1 MIKAIAIDDEPLALL
16 IIENY
21 CQRNDEIELVKTF
34 SNTKDAQKYMNQF
47 PIDLLFLDIQIS
59 RTNGMD
65 FYKNLEVKPPVIFTT
80 AYAEY
85 AIDGF
90 NVAALD
96 YLLKPI
102 EYERFE
108 EAIHKAVLILVDKK
122 LAKNQDYLSIRADYK
137 LNNIMY
143 DDIVYIEGLDDYV
156 KIHLVDGSKI
166 TARISMK
173 SILEKLPEALFMR
186 VHRSFIISIKKIKSI
201 QNKVL
206 YLNDIEIPIGE
217 TYKTNVSEKFKA

>member
-1 MIKAIAIDDEPLALL
+1 
-16 IIENY
+16 
-21 CQRNDEIELVKTF
+21 
-34 SNTKDAQKYMNQF
+34 
-47 PIDLLFLDIQIS
+47 
-59 RTNGMD
+59 
-65 FYKNLEVKPPVIFTT
+65 
-80 AYAEY
+80 
-85 AIDGF
+85 
-90 NVAALD
+90 
-96 YLLKPI
+96 
-102 EYERFE
+102 
-108 EAIHKAVLILVDKK
+108 
-122 LAKNQDYLSIRADYK
+122 
-137 LNNIMY
+137 MY

>member
-1 MIKAIAIDDEPLALL
+1 MIKAIAVDDEPLALVV
-16 IIENY
+16 IENY
-21 CQRNDEIELVKTF
+21 CARSKEIELVKTF
-34 SNTKDAQKYMNQF
+34 SNLKDAQKYLNQF

-65 FYKNLEVKPPVIFTT
+65 FYKNMENKVPVIFTT
-80 AYAEY
+80 AFAEY
-85 AIDGF
+85 AVDGF
-90 NVAALD
+90 NVSALD

-108 EAIHKAVLILVDKK
+108 EAVNKAVLILVEKK
-122 LAKNQDYLSIRADYK
+122 LAEDQEFLTIRADYK
-137 LNNIMY
+137 LNKIPY

-156 KIHLVDGSKI
+156 KINLVDGKKI

-173 SILEKLPEALFMR
+173 SILEKLPENLFIR
-186 VHRSFIISIKKIKSI
+186 VHRSYIVPLKNIKSI

-206 YLNDIEIPIGE
+206 YLDELEIPIGD
-217 TYKTNVSEKFKA
+217 TYRTAVLDKFKA

>member
-1 MIKAIAIDDEPLALL
+1 MIKAIAIDDEPLAL
-16 IIENY
+16 IVIENY

-122 LAKNQDYLSIRADYK
+122 LAKSQDYLSIRADYK

>member
-1 MIKAIAIDDEPLALL
+1 MIKAIAVDDEPLALI

-21 CQRNDEIELVKTF
+21 CQRNENIELVKTF

-65 FYKNLEVKPPVIFTT
+65 FYKNLETKPPVIFTT
-80 AYAEY
+80 AFAEY
-85 AIDGF
+85 AVDGF

-108 EAIHKAVLILVDKK
+108 EAVNKAVLILVDKK
-122 LAKNQDYLSIRADYK
+122 LAENPEYLAIRADYK
-137 LNNIMY
+137 LNKINY
-143 DDIVYIEGLDDYV
+143 NDIIYIEGLDDYV
-156 KIHLVDGSKI
+156 KINLIDGSKI
-166 TARISMK
+166 TARTSMK
-173 SILEKLPEALFMR
+173 SILEKLPEDQFMR
-186 VHRSFIISIKKIKSI
+186 VHRSFIVSIKKIKSI

-206 YLNDIEIPIGE
+206 YLEDIDIPIGD
-217 TYKTNVSEKFKA
+217 TYKQSVSEKFKA

>member
-122 LAKNQDYLSIRADYK
+122 LAKSQDYLSIRADYK

-156 KIHLVDGSKI
+156 KIHLVDGCKI